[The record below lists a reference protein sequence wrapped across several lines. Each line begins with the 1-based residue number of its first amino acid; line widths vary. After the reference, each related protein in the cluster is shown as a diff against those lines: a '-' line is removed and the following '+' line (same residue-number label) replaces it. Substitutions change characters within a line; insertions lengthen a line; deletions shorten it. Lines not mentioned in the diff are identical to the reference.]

1 MSHRDDRATEL
12 AVLRCER
19 AVAMRSDFR
28 WSEEYRL
35 YYQQTMAGIAAMRH
49 RPGLATQLR
58 RRMAK
63 IKPVEPPV
71 ANDATEAVGTAK
83 EAQG

>member
-28 WSEEYRL
+28 WTEEYRL
-35 YYQQTMAGIAAMRH
+35 YYEQTMAQIGGIRY
-49 RPGLATQLR
+49 RPGLQTQLR
-58 RRMAK
+58 RRMARV
-63 IKPVEPPV
+63 KPIAPPV
-71 ANDATEAVGTAK
+71 ANDATEAAEGATP
-83 EAQG
+83 